1 MEYIKATATLRQSRL
16 YKEYKK
22 LTHQYYLHS
31 IKQEENT
38 KNYLKY
44 KAVKNIKT
52 NQVHKLSY
60 DFETA
65 QRKAKNE
72 TLQKIIHIEKLAKD
86 SGLKPLFLTFTLPS
100 KYHPFISTGTNKEN
114 RIYIDINKNFLY
126 RTIDNAIQA
135 GYQQLNYLFRA
146 FYRQIKRYENGNLI
160 KYIKVYEPHSSLQV
174 HLHTLFFI
182 HPDDM
187 SKIIL
192 YFQKFIKKYD
202 IGKTDFQTNIVSN
215 INKVGS
221 YISKYIYKNATN
233 DNDKYFVRF
242 LDGWKKVNKIRMVST
257 SQVNINMFL
266 YKKLYTSLPKE
277 LKKEMLSISS
287 YNKETLLT
295 TLLKR
300 TEFNE
305 HLVRDDGKSLGT
317 KKRVNN
323 KSEFIIKYEKHIK
336 KKNIQ
341 KTKKFREYV
350 YRTYTEETIDSADGF
365 MEEELYFDPYLTD
378 ECKNYYGY
386 ITQEKKY
393 KQEEN
398 IVSLKNIRI
407 YHKNK
412 LLYSQNNYFFIT
424 ISDKQ

>member
-1 MEYIKATATLRQSRL
+1 MDYLKATQKLKQHRL

-31 IKQEENT
+31 LKQEEKT

-44 KAVKNIKT
+44 KSIKNIRT

-65 QRKAKNE
+65 QKKVKNE

-86 SGLKPLFLTFTLPS
+86 NGLKPIFLTFTLPS
-100 KYHPFISTGTNKEN
+100 KYHPFISSGKDKKN
-114 RIYIDINKNFLY
+114 RLYVDINKNFLY

-146 FYRQIKRYENGNLI
+146 FYRQIKRYKHGNLI
-160 KYIKVYEPHSSLQV
+160 KYIKVYEPHNTLQV
-174 HLHTLFFI
+174 HLHALFFI

-192 YFQKFIKKYD
+192 YFQKFIKKYA
-202 IGKTDFQTNIVSN
+202 IGKTDFQTKIVSN

-221 YISKYIYKNATN
+221 YIAKYIYKNTTN

-242 LDGWKKVNKIRMVST
+242 LDGWKKINKIRMVST

-266 YKKLYTSLPKE
+266 YKKLYTALPKE
-277 LKKEMLSISS
+277 LKKEMLHISN
-287 YNKETLLT
+287 YRRQTLLT
-295 TLLKR
+295 TLLQK

-305 HLVRDDGKSLGT
+305 HTIQDKKSLGT
-317 KKRVNN
+317 TKKRELS
-323 KSEFIIKYEKHIK
+323 SEFIIKYEKHIEK
-336 KKNIQ
+336 KTIQ
-341 KTKKFREYV
+341 RTAKTKQQT
-350 YRTYTEETIDSADGF
+350 YRTYTEDNIAIQDGF
-365 MEEELYFDPYLTD
+365 IEEELFFIPCLADD
-378 ECKNYYGY
+378 CKNYYGY
-386 ITQEKKY
+386 ITKEKKY
-393 KQEEN
+393 NKEEN
-398 IVSLKNIRI
+398 VVSLKNIRI

-412 LLYSQNNYFFIT
+412 LLYSQNDYFMI
-424 ISDKQ
+424 ISSNL